1 MPRTT
6 LPPMIGETPTTG
18 AGACGGASRMPGT
31 DTIVPIETTGF
42 DGATSTRS
50 APTMAS
56 TTPGAGV
63 ARSIFRCRNA
73 MAGNAAR

>member
-18 AGACGGASRMPGT
+18 ACVWRIASRMPGT

-56 TTPGAGV
+56 TTQGAGA
-63 ARSIFRCRNA
+63 ARSIFR
-73 MAGNAAR
+73 